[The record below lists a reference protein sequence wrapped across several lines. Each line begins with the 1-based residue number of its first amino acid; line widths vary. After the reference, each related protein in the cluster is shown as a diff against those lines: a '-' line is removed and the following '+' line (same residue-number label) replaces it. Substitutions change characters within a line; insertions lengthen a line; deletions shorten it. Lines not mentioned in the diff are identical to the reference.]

1 MSCTLA
7 SLCLKFRVILKV
19 AKAMKLVILNEF
31 FYPDHFGGTGKVLS
45 DLARKLHDNHGWEIE
60 VVATARSYRDNDR
73 TLPTSD
79 NWDGIKIS
87 RIVAAKS
94 RVSDLGKRLKSELS
108 LTYQTFKTIKNLDC
122 DAVIVSTAPAVLP
135 FAAYFLK
142 KLKKVPYFYIIYD
155 LEPDRA
161 VVMNVAAPDSWK
173 TKALGSWQKKW
184 LMNAEKVIAIGRCM
198 KSHLD
203 RNYQLPEGK
212 VEVIVVGESAEDV
225 RALPYEA
232 QEQFIALYSGNFGR
246 YHDFNP
252 ILDAAEMLQ
261 RDPKFK
267 FILCGGG
274 KKKDEVAEDVKR
286 RNLTNIEVKDFVPV
300 EEYESMLASASV
312 SLVTLEAGMEGLCVP
327 SKFYS
332 ILASGRPAVALVE
345 DTCEIAMALKE
356 NQCGVSVPQADG
368 QKLADVLKKFQAD
381 PELVECMGLRARNA
395 LETKY
400 SSTLVAKAFDEM
412 IREGIK
418 K

>member
-1 MSCTLA
+1 MSSALA
-7 SLCLKFRVILKV
+7 SLCLKDADNQRV
-19 AKAMKLVILNEF
+19 ATAMKLVILNEF

-60 VVATARSYRDNDR
+60 TVATARSYRNNDR
-73 TLPTSD
+73 TLETSD
-79 NWDGIKIS
+79 NWDGIKIT
-87 RIVAAKS
+87 RIMAAKS
-94 RVSDLGKRLKSELS
+94 RVSDLSKRLKSELS
-108 LTYQTFKTIKNLDC
+108 LTYQTFKTIKNIEC

-173 TKALGSWQKKW
+173 TKLLSKSQTNW
-184 LMNAEKVIAIGRCM
+184 LMNADKVVAIGRCL
-198 KSHLD
+198 KSHLEK
-203 RNYQLPEGK
+203 NYKLPEGK
-212 VEVIVVGESAEDV
+212 VEVIVVGESADDV
-225 RALPYEA
+225 KALPYESP
-232 QEQFIALYSGNFGR
+232 EQFIVLYSGNFGR

-252 ILDAAEMLQ
+252 ILDAAEILQ
-261 RDPKFK
+261 ENPKFK

-274 KKKDEVAEDVKR
+274 KKKNEVAEDVITRGLK
-286 RNLTNIEVKDFVPV
+286 NVEVKDFVPV

-345 DTCEIAMALKE
+345 DSCEIAMALKE
-356 NQCGVSVPQADG
+356 NQCGISVPNANG
-368 QKLADVLKKFQAD
+368 EKLADVLKKLQAD
-381 PELVECMGLRARNA
+381 PELVECMGLRARKA

-400 SSTLVAKAFDEM
+400 SSAMVAKAFDQM